1 METIKRYGVKMGDLS
16 KDAAFKGSASA
27 GRGVP
32 EKFMETPGR
41 MWLKRMIRV
50 MGLFS
55 FVVTVFTILIVFSG
69 MLLPMTSAGAVGEVL
84 SGITAGLFFV
94 NHMGLLIE
102 MGGDSAGKNWFAKG
116 VGLMWLSLFG
126 TFLIAVMVEIATVVF

>member
-1 METIKRYGVKMGDLS
+1 MGDLS
-16 KDAAFKGSASA
+16 ADAAYTRMSSA

-32 EKFMETPGR
+32 KKFLETPGR

-55 FVVTVFTILIVFSG
+55 FVMTAFMIVGIFLG
-69 MLLPMTSAGAVGEVL
+69 MLFPVMVNDDMGNVMFSM
-84 SGITAGLFFV
+84 IAGLFFV

-126 TFLIAVMVEIATVVF
+126 TFLIAIVVEIIRSLL